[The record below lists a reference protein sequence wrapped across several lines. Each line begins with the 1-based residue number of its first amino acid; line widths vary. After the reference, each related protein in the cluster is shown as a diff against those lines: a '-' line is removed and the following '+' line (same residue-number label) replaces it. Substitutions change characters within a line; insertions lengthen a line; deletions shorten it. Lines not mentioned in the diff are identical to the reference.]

1 MFLQLY
7 NKGLLSNNNKNC
19 TVKIWIL
26 ITSFLEY
33 YSIMKFPLKLPTTSE
48 VTRPK
53 LKRVKYASTDYYLQ
67 VKLFSVFWKVQ
78 KFWEKNKTDFVRNFR
93 NFESKEFVTKVTNL
107 AWTWL
112 WEPDKRN
119 LINWIESTLMTNS
132 QKEIVLLNIFWR
144 CLFISLAIL

>member
-53 LKRVKYASTDYYLQ
+53 LKRVKYASTDYHLQ

-132 QKEIVLLNIFWR
+132 QKEIVLLKIFWR